1 MNPIENATPAEVSI
15 RRIAV
20 GDVASFH
27 RCLDTVARERRYLAM
42 LEAPPLDRVGDF
54 VAHGREHGI
63 VQFVAVVPD
72 RVVGWCDVSPIRW
85 EGFRHSGNL
94 GMGLLPEFRRRGIGR
109 RLLEATLT
117 ESRRQGI
124 TRVQLEVFVSN
135 RAAIAFYEKHGFNH
149 EGLKRN
155 ARELDGVGED
165 LACMARLLS
174 AGGTL
179 SGG

>member
-1 MNPIENATPAEVSI
+1 MIPIENATPAEVSI

-27 RCLDTVARERRYLAM
+27 RCLDTVAREGRYLAM
-42 LEAPPLDRVGDF
+42 LEAPPLDQVSDF
-54 VAHGREHGI
+54 VAEGRKHGI
-63 VQFVAVVPD
+63 VQFVAVAAD

-85 EGFRHSGNL
+85 VGFRHSGNL
-94 GMGLLPEFRRRGIGR
+94 GMGLLSEFRRRGIGR
-109 RLLEATLT
+109 RLLDATLT

-135 RAAIAFYEKHGFNH
+135 RAAVAFYEKYGFNH

-155 ARELDGVGED
+155 ARELDGGSED
-165 LACMARLLS
+165 MACMVRFLS
-174 AGGTL
+174 PGGTP
-179 SGG
+179 SGR